1 MSGISVSDV
10 IAIVGA
16 AVSLIGILTRR
27 YWPTQKRI
35 GWRAQ
40 LNLPIPMIPEE
51 ARGHVEL
58 RLLHMGQEVPD
69 ASIALLRVENAGSL
83 TISRE
88 DIQDPLTF
96 VFEDRTILAVEV
108 PEASE
113 PAIAN
118 MLTRN
123 RGLSD
128 FSEGRVRLPKVPLNR
143 RDHFKLLVLLTGSGT
158 GVGLHGFISGG
169 RITEGHWRRR
179 TQAFTIGLVV
189 LLTASLTL
197 LGASLVIGS
206 EEAPGALCAEGRLT
220 IDGSTA
226 FQPILEDIRD
236 TYVQDCPGADIDI
249 AATGSLDAVRDLVAA
264 EAQDRIAVSDGRT
277 TSPDPN
283 LIEHSVGVVVF
294 SVVVNRE
301 TGVHSL
307 TTDDLRA
314 IYAGDV
320 TNWRQLG
327 GNDHPIRIVSRG
339 SESGTRRVF
348 QDRVLGTTE
357 PALTSDDCS
366 TPLINSS
373 GPVIRCERD
382 STTELLEEV
391 DRLPGAIGYAETS
404 AVASRPNVIGVQL
417 DDVTADIE
425 PVMRGS
431 YHYWTVET
439 FYTYGQPPV
448 DSLAGAFLQ
457 YLQEDAAKNILRSY
471 GHVPCVD
478 RQNLLETLCGRGG
491 TG

>member
-1 MSGISVSDV
+1 MSEITVSDV
-10 IAIVGA
+10 IAVVGTL
-16 AVSLIGILTRR
+16 VSLLGILTRR
-27 YWPTQKRI
+27 YWPAQKRI

-58 RLLHMGQEVPD
+58 RLLHMGREVPD
-69 ASIALLRVENAGSL
+69 ASIALLRVENAGSS

-96 VFEDRTILAVEV
+96 VFEGRTILAVEV
-108 PEASE
+108 PETSE

-128 FSEGRVRLPKVPLNR
+128 FAEGRVRLPRVPLNR

-197 LGASLVIGS
+197 LGASFAIGS
-206 EEAPGALCAEGRLT
+206 DETPSDLCVAGELS

-236 TYVQDCPGADIDI
+236 AYVEECRGTDVDVTI
-249 AATGSLDAVRDLVAA
+249 AASGSLEAVRDLVAS
-264 EAQDRIAVSDGRT
+264 EARDRIAVSDGRT
-277 TSPDPN
+277 TTPDPN
-283 LIEHSVGVVVF
+283 LIQNPVGVVIF

-307 TTDDLRA
+307 TTDELRR
-314 IYAGDV
+314 IYAGDI
-320 TNWRQLG
+320 TNWLELG
-327 GNDHPIRIVSRG
+327 GNDHPIQIVSRG

-357 PALTSDDCS
+357 PALTSDNCA

-382 STTELLEEV
+382 STTELLTEV

-404 AVASRPNVIGVQL
+404 AVAALPNVIGVQL
-417 DDVTADIE
+417 DNAVADIE
-425 PVMRGS
+425 PVMREA
-431 YHYWTVET
+431 YHYWTVEL
-439 FYTYGQPPV
+439 FYTYGQPPT
-448 DSLAGAFLQ
+448 DSLAGAFLR
-457 YLQEDAAKNILRSY
+457 YLQEDTAKNILRSY

-478 RQNLLETLCGRGG
+478 RQNLLETLCA
-491 TG
+491 